1 VKNNRPV
8 LRILPSK
15 RRQADEGQLAS
26 ADEFK
31 LDSAAV
37 AALYAEHGDELR
49 RFLVGLLRDV
59 HLAADVFQTTFA
71 KAVESGH
78 SARRESLK
86 SWLFTVA
93 YHEAM
98 LVRRRQTTAERGIA
112 EKTIRQSLE
121 KPAVNPESGLV
132 HRETVKRVREALK
145 ELPSDQ
151 AEVVR
156 RRMFRDQ
163 KFKDIADEL
172 NLPLG
177 TVLTRMR
184 LALAKLRQSLKPDE

>member
-1 VKNNRPV
+1 
-8 LRILPSK
+8 
-15 RRQADEGQLAS
+15 LAS

-31 LDSAAV
+31 PDSAAV
-37 AALYAEHGDELR
+37 AALYAEHGEELR

-71 KAVESGH
+71 KAVETGH
-78 SARRESLK
+78 TARRESLK

-98 LVRRRQTTAERGIA
+98 LVRRRETTGERVLA
-112 EKTIRQSLE
+112 EKFIRQSLDNPTV
-121 KPAVNPESGLV
+121 KPESELV
-132 HRETVKRVREALK
+132 NQEIVNRVRKALK
-145 ELPSDQ
+145 ELPTDQ

-156 RRMFRDQ
+156 RRMFREQ
-163 KFKDIADEL
+163 KFQDIADDL

-184 LALAKLRQSLKPDE
+184 LALAKLRNNLKSDE

>member
-1 VKNNRPV
+1 
-8 LRILPSK
+8 
-15 RRQADEGQLAS
+15 LAS

-37 AALYAEHGDELR
+37 AALYAEHGEELR
-49 RFLVGLLRDV
+49 RFLAGLLRDD

-71 KAVESGH
+71 KAVETRH
-78 SARRESLK
+78 AARRESLK

-98 LVRRRQTTAERGIA
+98 LVRRRETTTQRALAERI
-112 EKTIRQSLE
+112 IRQSLDV
-121 KPAVNPESGLV
+121 PNLDPELGMV
-132 HRETVKRVREALK
+132 HRETVTRVRRALK
-145 ELPSDQ
+145 ELPADQ

-156 RRMFRDQ
+156 RRMFQNQ

-184 LALAKLRQSLKPDE
+184 LALAKLRKSLKPDE

>member
-1 VKNNRPV
+1 
-8 LRILPSK
+8 
-15 RRQADEGQLAS
+15 LAS

-37 AALYAEHGDELR
+37 AALYAEHGEELR
-49 RFLVGLLRDV
+49 RFLVGLLRDA

-71 KAVESGH
+71 KAVEMGH
-78 SARRESLK
+78 TARRESLK

-98 LVRRRQTTAERGIA
+98 HVRRREMTGQRALAKRF
-112 EKTIRQSLE
+112 IRQSLDTHPE
-121 KPAVNPESGLV
+121 KPGSEFVNE
-132 HRETVKRVREALK
+132 ENIDRVRKALM
-145 ELPSDQ
+145 ELPADQ
-151 AEVVR
+151 VEVVR

-184 LALAKLRQSLKPDE
+184 LALAKLRKNLKPDE